1 MKGAASLSSTL
12 LARKGSA
19 APLGGASVAPLWAQ
33 ARPQAPANGAAA
45 GERELPRAPV
55 RSSSKGPRRTFRK
68 APDEATVQPD
78 SDSAGSHTGD
88 AISISPA
95 DAPSDAVVANAV
107 DTSEAAS
114 SPIVAA
120 AGDTAPQAYVSETAA
135 AREVPST
142 CAIADATG
150 EPCVPGLEMDKTVK
164 VSLRLDP
171 ERHLR
176 LRLASAHLRR
186 SAQKILMSA
195 LESYLDTTV
204 GTPANATCACFKY
217 RSGDQSTSN

>member
-33 ARPQAPANGAAA
+33 ARPQGNANGAPANGAPANGAAA
-45 GERELPRAPV
+45 GDRELPRPPAKP
-55 RSSSKGPRRTFRK
+55 SSQGPRRTFRRV
-68 APDEATVQPD
+68 PDEAYAKPASNPGDPVIADDENANEAIPEPV
-78 SDSAGSHTGD
+78 SVAAGVPTP
-88 AISISPA
+88 PA
-95 DAPSDAVVANAV
+95 DAPEAAAA
-107 DTSEAAS
+107 SEAS
-114 SPIVAA
+114 S
-120 AGDTAPQAYVSETAA
+120 E
-135 AREVPST
+135 EPST
-142 CAIADATG
+142 CAMAVATG
-150 EPCVPGLEMDKTVK
+150 EPCIPGQEMDKTVK